1 MAYGWTTFD
10 TILNIINSMAKS
22 SYRDDSKKH
31 LSTLFTRIQK
41 IQTDII
47 TMYNA
52 DELTHH
58 EYNTLYAVSNIV
70 RDEFRSRLREFG

>member
-1 MAYGWTTFD
+1 MPYGWTTFD
-10 TILNIINSMAKS
+10 TILNIINSMVKS

-52 DELTHH
+52 DL
-58 EYNTLYAVSNIV
+58 
-70 RDEFRSRLREFG
+70 